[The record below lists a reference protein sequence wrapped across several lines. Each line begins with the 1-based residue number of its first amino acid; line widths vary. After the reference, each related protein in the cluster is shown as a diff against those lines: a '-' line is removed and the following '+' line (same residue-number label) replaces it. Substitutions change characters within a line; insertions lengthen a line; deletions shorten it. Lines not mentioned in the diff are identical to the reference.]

1 MEGYKS
7 SPTLRLD
14 LVRKLL
20 HIWKKYPTLR
30 FGQLVS
36 CVVKDAD
43 LFAVHDE
50 QLLVLLEAFD
60 NEHSTTA
67 R

>member
-36 CVVKDAD
+36 CIAKDAD
-43 LFAVHDE
+43 LFSVYDE
-50 QLLVLLEAFD
+50 DFLSMLENFN

>member
-1 MEGYKS
+1 MEGYRS

-14 LVRKLL
+14 LVRKIL

-43 LFAVHDE
+43 LFTVHDE
-50 QLLVLLEAFD
+50 QFLTLLEAFQ
-60 NEHSTTA
+60 NEHSTTT